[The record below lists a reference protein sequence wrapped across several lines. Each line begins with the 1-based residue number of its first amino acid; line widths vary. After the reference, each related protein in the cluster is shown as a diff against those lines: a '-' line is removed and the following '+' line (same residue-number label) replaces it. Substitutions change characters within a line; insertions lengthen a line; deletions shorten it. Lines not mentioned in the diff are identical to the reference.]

1 MSADDDTLSDEDT
14 HGDTGARPERSGV
27 AGELV
32 LRPLAAG
39 DEAELL
45 RIHRAPEVMRWWDIP
60 DEAFPWDEPEA
71 TRLTIEV
78 DGAVAGLIQFSEEH
92 EPKYRHAE
100 IDLFLDPALHGRGLG
115 TEAVR
120 RVVRRLVDERGHHR
134 ITIDPAVDNA
144 AAIRAYAK
152 AGFRPVGVM
161 RCSERD
167 VGGGG
172 WHDALLM
179 EFLAGED
186 GEGPAAM

>member
-1 MSADDDTLSDEDT
+1 MSADDTLSDEHT
-14 HGDTGARPERSGV
+14 HGDSRAQPEHSRGR
-27 AGELV
+27 GELV
-32 LRPLAAG
+32 LRALAAG
-39 DEAELL
+39 DEAELR
-45 RIHRAPEVMRWWDIP
+45 RIHGTPEVMRWWDIP
-60 DEAFPWDEPEA
+60 EEAFPWDEPEA

-78 DGAVAGLIQFSEEH
+78 DGAVAGLIQFTEEH
-92 EPKYRHAE
+92 EPKYRHAG

-115 TEAVR
+115 TAAVR
-120 RVVRRLVDERGHHR
+120 RVVRHLVDERGHHR

-161 RCSERD
+161 RRSERD

-172 WHDALLM
+172 WHDCLLM

-186 GEGPAAM
+186 GEGPASP